1 MKTILS
7 AVIKQLRADCPFLKT
22 IEADLGQ
29 LDVRY
34 GETSRPPVAYPCVVV
49 SMAVT
54 GRVDVTPKLQECD
67 AVITVTYA
75 TDRVGLTG
83 DKTLLPYD
91 EASEVY
97 AALQGFGTREFEPLS
112 RKSGSADG
120 SKPGLFRYRWTFA
133 TSYVDETA
141 VASRS
146 GEGIG

>member
-7 AVIKQLRADCPFLKT
+7 AVIKRLRTDCPFLKT

-75 TDRVGLTG
+75 TDRVGFVG
-83 DKTLLPYD
+83 DKTLLTYD

-141 VASRS
+141 VVTR
-146 GEGIG
+146 E